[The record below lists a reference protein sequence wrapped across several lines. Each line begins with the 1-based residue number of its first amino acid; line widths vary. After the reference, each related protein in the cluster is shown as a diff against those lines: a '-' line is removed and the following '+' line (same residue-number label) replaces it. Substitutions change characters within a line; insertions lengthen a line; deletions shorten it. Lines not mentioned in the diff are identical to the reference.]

1 MLLRYMRP
9 VRREPVMPHS
19 SPPAAERQP
28 IPAPRAFSFA
38 QLSLAARLASAAVLV
53 VLIWC
58 VLFPVLR

>member
-1 MLLRYMRP
+1 
-9 VRREPVMPHS
+9 MPHS